1 MSKSA
6 STTTPAWD
14 IKYIPYKIPIRYIY
28 HISDIH
34 IHLYKRHDEYQQ
46 VFDSLLEYLRAE
58 KKRLKIKP
66 VSKTDIPVIVLIT
79 GDVLHSKSDL
89 SPECIA
95 FAYKFFKD
103 ILDIMPLVVIPG
115 NHDLN
120 MNNKDRLDS
129 LTAIICDLPQHAAM
143 YHLNDTGVTVLG
155 NLVLSHASIFDYY
168 IIPPAELRARLEP
181 NKITKDCGSI
191 TNIALYHGR
200 VNGCEL
206 FNGSRIDGEV
216 NTITKKTITPSNF
229 EGYDMALLGDIHK
242 WQYIDESRTRAYAGS
257 LIQQNLGEDIDGHG
271 ILVWDVNARTC
282 NHVPIKNDYG
292 YVTFH
297 LADGTCTDDL
307 STLKNTYPPN
317 IRARILYENTSPT
330 QLDEFIAEVKR
341 LFTLLEYSCQNDEAV
356 IKSSTE
362 GFSHADGEVDQ
373 SQKRE
378 VNIND
383 VNYQNRLLEE
393 IIRETNPNLPDSD
406 IEAIKLLNTE
416 ANKLYRDTE
425 ATEDDAPAP
434 TPVRG
439 FRYKLRRLEFD
450 NLFSYGP
457 GNVIDFTQCKGV
469 VGIVAPNHMG
479 KSSILDIILY
489 ALFDKFTRKGT
500 VKDMINNR
508 KSGFRVRLELDSG
521 VWRYTIEKSGEKTA
535 TGIGKSKCLFTR
547 RHMVSGRVENL
558 QKDNA
563 TGTKAYIAEL
573 FGNFDD
579 MLNTNFSIQNNST
592 GFIDASN
599 SARRSELE
607 RILKFDFINDL
618 VKNANEAFR
627 KNKTIFEH
635 YQKNMP
641 VEMVK
646 ETIDKIAED
655 EDRLADLVGKHAGYL
670 AVATQLQADINNLNK
685 QINPDVDARI
695 AELVDSV
702 DLDADSLLTGG
713 ENSDQVIETQITNL
727 NTELATAENHSRELT
742 VAILQAISGLEIEV
756 KIEGPGPDKAVRD
769 QLRADLQKV
778 RAGIDQELVGA
789 KQALTVLNK
798 DIAKQQKLIKPY
810 KATVVSQPV
819 NPETLTA
826 RLDGAK
832 TEKAALTEKS
842 EALKKK
848 EKALGDWEA
857 KVETYNQRIQAAQVD
872 IESLLATES
881 VPTVLSDQYSADEVA
896 RLETECQASE
906 TTMWATKSQS
916 KQHDLYTGTVRP
928 LVEQLGW
935 LHGIGKMI
943 ESSQATINK
952 IEKKRLVIK
961 ETNDKITEAKQRI
974 TKLQA
979 ELKTVRQLDR
989 EIDTNAQLISNL
1001 ESDLVAYES
1010 NLGVQTEITRLEAE
1024 RNRLQTEITDNS
1036 RSSQVNAAA
1045 SKLVEYESNL
1055 VTIRDIKQ
1063 KIKALNTM
1071 HTELDSL
1078 MAAANANIHLQT
1090 QITAAMD
1097 KLAANDRLLVQLTG
1111 QMERLKDQISAK
1123 KGLLDKLKKDCV
1135 DKIEK
1140 QRLMEINAVYRD
1152 ALKQIPIILINK
1164 VQHILVRKVNDL
1176 LSVVTNFTV
1185 RFDMSDNMIDIYL
1198 DRPVYNGRS
1207 VLINNSSGFERFISS
1222 LAIRIALMEISQLP
1236 NPNFMAIDE
1245 GWGCFDNEN
1254 IANMDIILDYLG
1266 QRFDFLLTISH
1277 LQVIRQHC
1285 DIQITLRKD
1294 QDGFSCVTYG

>member
-1 MSKSA
+1 MANSKPDWSVF
-6 STTTPAWD
+6 
-14 IKYIPYKIPIRYIY
+14 YIPYKTPIKYIY

-46 VFDSLLEYLRAE
+46 VFDRLLEYLRSE
-58 KKRLKIKP
+58 KCRLKIKP
-66 VSKTDIPVIVLIT
+66 ASKQDIPVIALIT

-168 IIPPAELRARLEP
+168 IIPPSDLKARLEP
-181 NKITKDCGSI
+181 SKVGKEVGPL

-229 EGYDMALLGDIHK
+229 DGYDMALLGDIHK
-242 WQYIDESRTRAYAGS
+242 WQYIDDTRTRAYAGS
-257 LIQQNLGEDIDGHG
+257 LIQQNLGEDLDGHG
-271 ILVWDVNARTC
+271 ILVWDVAQRTC
-282 NHVPIKNDYG
+282 QHVPIKNDFG
-292 YVTFH
+292 YVTFR
-297 LADGTCTDDL
+297 LADGACLESLDE
-307 STLKNTYPPN
+307 LKLRYPPN
-317 IRARILYENTSPT
+317 IRARILYEDTTPT
-330 QLDEFIAEVKR
+330 QLDEFISEIKSR
-341 LFTLLEYSCQNDEAV
+341 FTLIEYSCQNDEAV
-356 IKSSTE
+356 IRSSHSAPATDDPE
-362 GFSHADGEVDQ
+362 QQQAN
-373 SQKRE
+373 KE

-383 VNYQNRLLEE
+383 IGYQNRLLEE
-393 IIRETNPNLPDSD
+393 IIRETQPNVSDAD

-434 TPVRG
+434 TPVSG

-508 KSGFRVRLELDSG
+508 KTGFRVRLELDSG

-618 VKNANEAFR
+618 VKSANEAYR

-655 EDRLADLVGKHAGYL
+655 EDRLADLVTKHAGYL

-685 QINPDVDARI
+685 QINPEVDAKI

-702 DLDADSLLTGG
+702 DMDADSLLTG
-713 ENSDQVIETQITNL
+713 ESSDQVIETQ
-727 NTELATAENHSRELT
+727 LATLNSELSASENHGLELS
-742 VAILQAISGLEIEV
+742 VAIKQAISTLGIEA
-756 KIEGPGPDKAVRD
+756 KIGSSGPDKAARD
-769 QLRADLQKV
+769 QIRAELQKV
-778 RAGIDQELVGA
+778 RAGIDQELATA
-789 KQALTVLNK
+789 KQMLLTLNK
-798 DIAKQQKLIKPY
+798 DITKQQKLIKPY
-810 KATVVSQPV
+810 KSVPQSTNSVSKPV
-819 NPETLTA
+819 TPDTLTQQ
-826 RLDGAK
+826 LDNAK
-832 TEKAALTEKS
+832 TEKETLAGKS

-848 EKALGDWEA
+848 EKALVDWEA
-857 KVETYNQRIQAAQVD
+857 KVETYNQRIQTAQTE
-872 IESLLATES
+872 IETLLATES
-881 VPTVLSDQYSADEVA
+881 VPSVLTDQFSREEVE
-896 RLETECQASE
+896 RLDRERLAHEPV
-906 TTMWATKSQS
+906 MWSTKPQS
-916 KQHDLYTGTVRP
+916 KQTEFYNGTLRP
-928 LVEQLGW
+928 LIERLGW
-935 LHGIGKMI
+935 LHGIGRMV
-943 ESSQATINK
+943 ESSQATLEK
-952 IEKKRLVIK
+952 IDKKRLVIK
-961 ETNDKITEAKQRI
+961 ETQDKITDAKSRI
-974 TKLQA
+974 TKLQS
-979 ELKTVRQLDR
+979 ELKAGRQLDR
-989 EIDTNAQLISNL
+989 DIDANASLITNL
-1001 ESDLVAYES
+1001 ETDLVTYES
-1010 NLGVQTEITRLEAE
+1010 NQQVQTEIARLEAD
-1024 RNRLQTEITDNS
+1024 RTRIQSDITDNK
-1036 RSSQVNAAA
+1036 RSSQANTAFA
-1045 SKLVEYESNL
+1045 KLVDYEANL
-1055 VTIRDIKQ
+1055 VTIRDYKQ

-1071 HTELDSL
+1071 HGELDTL
-1078 MAAANANIHLQT
+1078 MAAANANIELQT

-1097 KLAANDRLLVQLTG
+1097 KLAANDRLLTQLTG

-1123 KGLLDKLKKDCV
+1123 KGLLDKLKQDCV

-1140 QRLMEINAVYRD
+1140 QRLMEINAIYRD

-1207 VLINNSSGFERFISS
+1207 ILINNSSGFERFISS

-1254 IANMDIILDYLG
+1254 IANMDVILDYLG

-1294 QDGFSCVTYG
+1294 PEGFSCVTYG

>member
-1 MSKSA
+1 MATSKPEWSI
-6 STTTPAWD
+6 S
-14 IKYIPYKIPIRYIY
+14 YIPYKVPIKHIY

-46 VFDSLLEYLRAE
+46 VFDRLLEYLKSE
-58 KKRLKIKP
+58 KRRLKIKP
-66 VSKTDIPVIVLIT
+66 TSKQDIPIIALIT

-155 NLVLSHASIFDYY
+155 NMVLSHASIFDYY
-168 IIPPAELRARLEP
+168 IIPPAELKARLDP
-181 NKITKDCGSI
+181 SKVVKDIGPL

-229 EGYDMALLGDIHK
+229 DGYDMALLGDIHK
-242 WQYIDESRTRAYAGS
+242 WQYIDDTRTRAYAGS
-257 LIQQNLGEDIDGHG
+257 LIQQNLGEDLDGHG
-271 ILVWDVNARTC
+271 ILVWDVTQRTC
-282 NHVPIKNDYG
+282 QHVPIKNDFG
-292 YVTFH
+292 YVTFR
-297 LADGTCTDDL
+297 LADGACTESLDE
-307 STLKNTYPPN
+307 LKLQYPAN
-317 IRARILYENTSPT
+317 LRARILYENTQQT

-341 LFTLLEYSCQNDEAV
+341 RFTLIEYSCQNDEAV
-356 IKSSTE
+356 IRSSHTTSSSE
-362 GFSHADGEVDQ
+362 SLEEQNQAN
-373 SQKRE
+373 KE

-393 IIRETNPNLPDSD
+393 IIRETQPNISDAD
-406 IEAIKLLNTE
+406 IEAIKLLNIE
-416 ANKLYRDTE
+416 ANKLYRDT
-425 ATEDDAPAP
+425 DDDSPAP

-508 KSGFRVRLELDSG
+508 KAVFRVRLELDSG

-618 VKNANEAFR
+618 VKSANEAYR

-655 EDRLADLVGKHAGYL
+655 EDRLADLVAKHAGYL
-670 AVATQLQADINNLNK
+670 AVATQLQAEINNLNK
-685 QINPDVDARI
+685 QINPEVDAKI

-702 DLDADSLLTGG
+702 DMDADSLLTGDS
-713 ENSDQVIETQITNL
+713 SDQVIESQLATL
-727 NTELATAENHSRELT
+727 NTELTTCENRSRELAS
-742 VAILQAISGLEIEV
+742 AIKQAVSTLGLEV
-756 KIEGPGPDKAVRD
+756 KFISSGPDKAARD
-769 QLRADLQKV
+769 QLRADLQKA
-778 RAGIDQELVGA
+778 RTSIEQELATA
-789 KQALTVLNK
+789 KQTLVALNK
-798 DIAKQQKLIKPY
+798 EITKQQKLIKPY
-810 KATVVSQPV
+810 KSVTPSASLSVTPD
-819 NPETLTA
+819 TLTEQ
-826 RLDGAK
+826 LDNANI
-832 TEKAALTEKS
+832 EKDTLAGKL

-848 EKALGDWEA
+848 EKALVDWEA
-857 KVETYNQRIQAAQVD
+857 KVETYNQRIQSAQTE
-872 IESLLATES
+872 IETLLATES
-881 VPTVLSDQYSADEVA
+881 VPSMLTDQYSREEVE
-896 RLETECQASE
+896 RLDKEYITHE
-906 TTMWATKSQS
+906 ATLWTLKPPS
-916 KQHDLYTGTVRP
+916 KQQELFAGTIRP
-928 LVEQLGW
+928 LIERLGW
-935 LHGIGKMI
+935 LHGIGRMV
-943 ESSQATINK
+943 ESSQVTQEK

-961 ETNDKITEAKQRI
+961 ETQDKIVDAKSRI
-974 TKLQA
+974 AKLQG
-979 ELKTVRQLDR
+979 ELKAGRQLER
-989 EIDTNAQLISNL
+989 EIDSNSLLITNL
-1001 ESDLVAYES
+1001 ETDLVTYES
-1010 NLGVQTEITRLEAE
+1010 NQIIHSEIARLETE
-1024 RNRLQTEITDNS
+1024 RTDTQAEITDNK
-1036 RSSQVNAAA
+1036 RSSQANTAAT
-1045 SKLVEYESNL
+1045 KLVEYESNL
-1055 VTIRDIKQ
+1055 VTIRDYKQ

-1071 HTELDSL
+1071 HGELDTL
-1078 MAAANANIHLQT
+1078 MAAANANIALQT

-1097 KLAANDRLLVQLTG
+1097 KLAANDQQLTQLTG

-1140 QRLMEINAVYRD
+1140 QRLMEINAIYRD

-1207 VLINNSSGFERFISS
+1207 ILINNSSGFERFISS

-1254 IANMDIILDYLG
+1254 IANMDVILDYLG

-1294 QDGFSCVTYG
+1294 ADGFSCVTYG